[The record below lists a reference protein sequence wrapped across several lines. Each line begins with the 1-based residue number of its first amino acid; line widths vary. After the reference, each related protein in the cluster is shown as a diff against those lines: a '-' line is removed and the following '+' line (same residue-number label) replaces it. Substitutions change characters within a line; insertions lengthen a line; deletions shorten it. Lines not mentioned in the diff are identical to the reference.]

1 MNAQASRMQ
10 AMRPRPIQSAQAR
23 VAAASSGKS
32 PPQPAASVA
41 AEQTL
46 AASVTSPEPSCVL
59 EAMSIE
65 GVTALLL
72 ERGLGAVAVVNGD
85 GRLVGMVS
93 AADLLR
99 EGEEHGDG
107 VEERVP
113 LRTLSGSGIRTRLGA
128 GFHAT
133 RLARGT
139 AREIMTLAPA
149 ALAADASVAD
159 AAAVMARERVAELP
173 IVGARGQF
181 LDIISAIDVM
191 RWMASVPAVVAREEQ
206 QCPACARM
214 LLSLCGD
221 SVAQQAWFRR
231 IPHVGLCLAH

>member
-1 MNAQASRMQ
+1 MNAHASRLPALQ
-10 AMRPRPIQSAQAR
+10 PRLIVSSQAR
-23 VAAASSGKS
+23 VAAASSWES
-32 PPQPAASVA
+32 PPEPGAFVAS
-41 AEQTL
+41 EQTL
-46 AASVTSPEPSCVL
+46 AASVTWPEPNCVP
-59 EAMSIE
+59 ETMSIE

-72 ERGLGAVAVVNGD
+72 ERGLGAVAVVDGD

-99 EGEEHGDG
+99 EVEEHGDG
-107 VEERVP
+107 IEERVP
-113 LRTLSGSGIRTRLGA
+113 LRTMSGGGIRPRLGA

-139 AREIMTLAPA
+139 AREVMTLAPA
-149 ALAADASVAD
+149 ALSANASVAD
-159 AAAVMARERVAELP
+159 AVAVMARESVAELP
-173 IVGARGQF
+173 IVGARGEF
-181 LDIISAIDVM
+181 LDVVSAIDVM

-206 QCPACARM
+206 QCPGCARM
-214 LLSLCGD
+214 LRSLCGD